1 MNLFLNLAQSHT
13 RNPPSNQFLKNNNK
27 LNLHTVSNKDN
38 INQGNKLTKLSL
50 FNQKGKSSKLLL
62 RKPSDSIQIKEIT
75 QTEYSKENTLSPSPS
90 NIKSNDIFT
99 KAFEAK
105 NYHIKN
111 IKTNPIDF
119 LERNNSIK
127 FNSNKILIN
136 LKRRYSVLSQAHQ
149 NLDQQY
155 GLSAFPKRPRRC
167 TLNESPSAQQ
177 TFFTSIP
184 IEKASK
190 RNSMSSK
197 NSYSRLK
204 LRKEYYNAIKLKELK
219 NQVKKFESSE
229 KFHPNEKIIEK
240 YMSSPDRFTNK
251 KINKKINLRKKLK
264 INWQKDSI
272 MSINNNVYT
281 VPITKSNKSK
291 SLYEKINS
299 VHKESDINRINVK
312 YTKFDYNYEK
322 TDKILKNALKRINL
336 MGDEVT
342 EYLKEIAL
350 EYKKELGEYTLYNGK
365 GIYTNHLKILKK
377 DDDKLAF
384 LLTNELA
391 E

>member
-13 RNPPSNQFLKNNNK
+13 RNSPSNQFLKNNNK
-27 LNLHTVSNKDN
+27 LNLHTVSNKN
-38 INQGNKLTKLSL
+38 IINQGNKLTKLTL
-50 FNQKGKSSKLLL
+50 FNQKRNSSKLLL
-62 RKPSDSIQIKEIT
+62 IKPNDSIKIKEIT
-75 QTEYSKENTLSPSPS
+75 QTEYSKENTLSPNLS
-90 NIKSNDIFT
+90 NNKTSNIFT
-99 KAFEAK
+99 KAFETK
-105 NYHIKN
+105 NYNIKN
-111 IKTNPIDF
+111 IANPMNY

-127 FNSNKILIN
+127 FHSNKILIN

-149 NLDQQY
+149 SLDQQY
-155 GLSAFPKRPRRC
+155 GLSGFPKRSRRC
-167 TLNESPSAQQ
+167 TLNESPSAQK

-240 YMSSPDRFTNK
+240 YLSSPDRFTNK
-251 KINKKINLRKKLK
+251 KINKKINLRKKLR

-299 VHKESDINRINVK
+299 VHKASDINRINVK
-312 YTKFDYNYEK
+312 YTKYDYNYEK
-322 TDKILKNALKRINL
+322 TDKILKNALKKINL

-350 EYKKELGEYTLYNGK
+350 EYKKELGEYTFYNGK

>member
-13 RNPPSNQFLKNNNK
+13 RNSPSNQFLKNNNK
-27 LNLHTVSNKDN
+27 LNLHTVSNKN
-38 INQGNKLTKLSL
+38 IINQGNKLTKLTL
-50 FNQKGKSSKLLL
+50 FNQKRNSSKLLL
-62 RKPSDSIQIKEIT
+62 IKPNDSIKIKEIT
-75 QTEYSKENTLSPSPS
+75 QTEYSKENTLSPNLS
-90 NIKSNDIFT
+90 NNKTSNIFT
-99 KAFEAK
+99 KAFETK

-111 IKTNPIDF
+111 ITNPMNY

-127 FNSNKILIN
+127 FHSNKILIN

-149 NLDQQY
+149 SLDQQY
-155 GLSAFPKRPRRC
+155 GLSAFPKRSRRC
-167 TLNESPSAQQ
+167 TLNESPSAQK

-240 YMSSPDRFTNK
+240 YLSSPDRFTNK
-251 KINKKINLRKKLK
+251 KINKKINLRKKLR
-264 INWQKDSI
+264 INWQKNSI

-281 VPITKSNKSK
+281 VPSTKSNKSK

-312 YTKFDYNYEK
+312 YTKYDYNYEK
-322 TDKILKNALKRINL
+322 TDKILKNALKKINL

-350 EYKKELGEYTLYNGK
+350 EYKKELGEYTFYNGK

-377 DDDKLAF
+377 NDDKLAF
-384 LLTNELA
+384 MLTNELA